1 MKEHEPAERDYDL
14 ERLIFFSD
22 GVFAIVITLLVI
34 ELHLPAHWDLTLA
47 GLVEAE
53 RLSLVAYAVSFIAV
67 GVYWNQHRQ
76 LFGRVVRFHP
86 GLVFFNLLLLG
97 FVVLIPFGSELIVT
111 GSREAFA
118 TDLALLIVVGLA
130 QAMLW
135 GFAAFVIDV
144 TEQRF
149 DRRERLGLLASMLSV
164 PLMFGVL
171 LIGALLGAQAGAAWM
186 LPIVVLLGIIRWV
199 LTRRAGLRS

>member
-1 MKEHEPAERDYDL
+1 MKAHEPAERDYDL

-47 GLVEAE
+47 GLVETE

-97 FVVLIPFGSELIVT
+97 FVVLIPFGSELIVS
-111 GSREAFA
+111 GSREALA
-118 TDLALLIVVGLA
+118 ADLTLLIVVGLA
-130 QAMLW
+130 QATLW
-135 GFAAFVIDV
+135 GFAAFFIDV
-144 TEQRF
+144 TEQHL
-149 DRRERLGLLASMLSV
+149 DRRGRLGLLASMLSV
-164 PLMFGVL
+164 PLVFGVL
-171 LIGALLGAQAGAAWM
+171 LVGALLGAQSGAAWM